1 MDYGKS
7 GNPKMSKDHSHQKD
21 PSAQP
26 GKALKVK
33 GSTKTP
39 NLRPTKEELL
49 ERLKAAAGQAKKD

>member
-7 GNPKMSKDHSHQKD
+7 GNPKMSKDHGRQKD

-26 GKALKVK
+26 GKALKPK

-39 NLRPTKEELL
+39 NLRPTREELL
-49 ERLKAAAGQAKKD
+49 ERMKAAKT